1 MKITRIFT
9 SLLLIFNPLYHKEDR
24 VEYKRKSWG
33 RGDYR
38 GRGGMGECM
47 KREGGERLNRWTIER
62 GGIGECINREG
73 VKRLYR

>member
-38 GRGGMGECM
+38 GRGGKGECM
-47 KREGGERLNRWTIER
+47 KREGG
-62 GGIGECINREG
+62 
-73 VKRLYR
+73 